1 VEPTGRKTPLPR
13 SPCPAPHPFES
24 HARPSRLPLPHF
36 ISPHL
41 CSTPCVQQNRRRRPP
56 RSTRRTEPSPL
67 KLVTLVSSASPRA
80 LPDQVS
86 RVLVPSSVLAASSE
100 EPAMV
105 PPRFSALAT
114 SPTMFMAGNGL
125 ASLFSLPEYF
135 RNRKPGTVASHPLAP
150 ASFSPG
156 SHGGRRVLPG
166 SGQCA
171 TRSLCLLFVFLF
183 FCFFLLILRVHL
195 RSNDRER
202 PVPLWGQFCLKNPS
216 QISKFAH
223 RP

>member
-1 VEPTGRKTPLPR
+1 MSLKIKRKNPPFFPYSLAFGLFGPSQPSANTLHSPFLSLTARRGPPVIPRLPQPPLPLSSLAVEPTGRKTPLPR

-86 RVLVPSSVLAASSE
+86 RVLVPSSVLAASTE
-100 EPAMV
+100 EPAMA
-105 PPRFSALAT
+105 PPRFSAPAT
-114 SPTMFMAGNGL
+114 SPTVFMAGNGL
-125 ASLFSLPEYF
+125 ASLFSLPSTFGIE
-135 RNRKPGTVASHPLAP
+135 NRAP
-150 ASFSPG
+150 
-156 SHGGRRVLPG
+156 
-166 SGQCA
+166 
-171 TRSLCLLFVFLF
+171 
-183 FCFFLLILRVHL
+183 
-195 RSNDRER
+195 
-202 PVPLWGQFCLKNPS
+202 
-216 QISKFAH
+216 
-223 RP
+223 